1 MKLILPDYDFKF
13 EDGLAEIKDGKLY
26 IYKPGSF
33 TEIMYRLTY
42 LVYGKDECY
51 FCHRKL
57 RTNMLEIDN
66 SKYFSQI
73 TLDHLVPQD
82 FGGPTITNNLRP
94 ACSDCNSSKG
104 NMYPDEFE
112 EYRKY
117 QGKKDKASKIEKR
130 QFKKSLEIK
139 QKQRRLGEIESV
151 NKEWFS
157 DEVIRNIYV
166 NFWITEPLGIM
177 YRKQENFFKNYKRL
191 PKPIV
196 ISQNRFLLDGFN
208 TILLGKYNF
217 CDKNIKIIVLENVY
231 FEGFP
236 E

>member
-33 TEIMYRLTY
+33 KEIMYKLTY
-42 LVYGKDECY
+42 MIYGNDECY

-57 RTNMLEIDN
+57 RTNMLELDN

-73 TLDHLVPQD
+73 TLDHLIPQD

-104 NMYPDEFE
+104 NMYPDEFD
-112 EYRKY
+112 EYKKFD
-117 QGKKDKASKIEKR
+117 GKKDKASKVEKR
-130 QFKKSLEIK
+130 KFKESLRLK
-139 QKQRRLGEIESV
+139 QERRRFGEIESV
-151 NKEWFS
+151 NEEWYS
-157 DEVIRNIYV
+157 DELIRNIYV
-166 NFWITEPLGIM
+166 NFWITEPLGVM
-177 YRKQENFFKNYKRL
+177 YKKQERFFKNYKRL

-217 CDKNIKIIVLENVY
+217 GDKKIKIIILENVY
-231 FEGFP
+231 FMGFP
-236 E
+236 

>member
-13 EDGLAEIKDGKLY
+13 EDGLAEVKDGKLY

-33 TEIMYRLTY
+33 KEIMYRLTY
-42 LVYGKDECY
+42 MIYGKDKCY

-57 RTNMLEIDN
+57 RTNMLELDN
-66 SKYFSQI
+66 AKYFSQI

-112 EYRKY
+112 EYRKFD
-117 QGKKDKASKIEKR
+117 GKKDKASKLEKR
-130 QFKKSLEIK
+130 QFKEALRLK
-139 QKQRRLGEIESV
+139 QERRRFGEIESV
-151 NKEWFS
+151 DEGWYS
-157 DEVIRNIYV
+157 DELIRNIYV
-166 NFWITEPLGIM
+166 NFWITEPLGVM
-177 YRKQENFFKNYKRL
+177 YKKQERFFKNYKRL

-217 CDKNIKIIVLENVY
+217 GDKKIKIIILENVY
-231 FEGFP
+231 FMGFP
-236 E
+236 

>member
-1 MKLILPDYDFKF
+1 MKLILPDYDFSF
-13 EDGLAEIKDGKLY
+13 EDGLAEVRDGKLY
-26 IYKPGSF
+26 IFKPGSF
-33 TEIMYRLTY
+33 KEIMYRLTY
-42 LVYGKDECY
+42 MIYGKDECY

-57 RTNMLEIDN
+57 RTNMLELDN
-66 SKYFSQI
+66 AKYFSQV

-112 EYRKY
+112 EYRKFD
-117 QGKKDKASKIEKR
+117 GKKDKASKIEKR
-130 QFKKSLEIK
+130 QFKEALRLK
-139 QKQRRLGEIESV
+139 QERRRFGEIESV
-151 NKEWFS
+151 DEKWFS
-157 DEVIRNIYV
+157 DELIRNIYV
-166 NFWITEPLGIM
+166 NFWITEPLGVM
-177 YRKQENFFKNYKRL
+177 YKKQERFFKNYKRL

-217 CDKNIKIIVLENVY
+217 GEKKIKIIILENVY
-231 FEGFP
+231 FMGFP
-236 E
+236 

>member
-1 MKLILPDYDFKF
+1 MKLILPDYDFKL
-13 EDGLAEIKDGKLY
+13 EDGLAEVKDGKLY

-33 TEIMYRLTY
+33 KEIMYKLTY
-42 LVYGKDECY
+42 IIYGNDECY

-57 RTNMLEIDN
+57 RTNMLELDN

-73 TLDHLVPQD
+73 TLDHLIPQD

-112 EYRKY
+112 EYRKFD
-117 QGKKDKASKIEKR
+117 GKKDKASKVEKR
-130 QFKKSLEIK
+130 HFKESLRLK
-139 QKQRRLGEIESV
+139 QERRRFGEIESV
-151 NKEWFS
+151 NEEWYS

-166 NFWITEPLGIM
+166 NFWITEPLGVM
-177 YRKQENFFKNYKRL
+177 YKKQERFFKNYKRL

-217 CDKNIKIIVLENVY
+217 GDKKIKIIILENVY
-231 FEGFP
+231 FMGFP
-236 E
+236 

>member
-1 MKLILPDYDFKF
+1 MKLILPDYDFKL
-13 EDGLAEIKDGKLY
+13 EDGLAEVKDGKLY

-33 TEIMYRLTY
+33 KEIMYKLTY
-42 LVYGKDECY
+42 IIYGNDECY

-57 RTNMLEIDN
+57 RTNMLELDN

-73 TLDHLVPQD
+73 TLDHLIPQD

-104 NMYPDEFE
+104 NMYPDEFD
-112 EYRKY
+112 EYKKFD
-117 QGKKDKASKIEKR
+117 GKKDKASKVEKR
-130 QFKKSLEIK
+130 QFKESLRLK
-139 QKQRRLGEIESV
+139 QERRRFGEIESV
-151 NKEWFS
+151 NEEWYS
-157 DEVIRNIYV
+157 DELIRNIYV
-166 NFWITEPLGIM
+166 NFWITEPLGVM
-177 YRKQENFFKNYKRL
+177 YKKQERFFKNYKRL

-217 CDKNIKIIVLENVY
+217 GDKKIKIIILENVY
-231 FEGFP
+231 FMGFP
-236 E
+236 